1 MTRCNLRTAQNHGE
15 SPMHI
20 RIATDGTDDTDAQ
33 RQLFDQHYRQLLDHC
48 PDVILVHESGRLVYV
63 NPAGVKALAATSP
76 DELLGRRI
84 TEFVH
89 PNSVPDMM
97 ARIGSLRDLG
107 DTSSPAQET
116 LLTLDGATLDV
127 EATSALTVWNG
138 DMAYLVVLR
147 DLSRQKAAEK
157 ALRYQAA
164 LVNHVSDAVIA
175 TTHTGIVTSWNPAA
189 EAIYRRPAADALA
202 RPVSEAVG
210 APLCPHEIVADG
222 GLLHTTHRTS
232 DGVALAV
239 QVAVTA
245 MDNGF
250 VLVCSDESV
259 WCRAEQLFQSVISS
273 LVEGVVVLSPDGCA
287 ELVNP
292 AALRILGIDSSDS
305 LYDPAKRVAKVPIYD
320 RHGRVVS
327 SNPVAII
334 ELLRTRVIESAS
346 IFAVERPCDG
356 QLTWLSANIQ
366 LLEPD
371 NPQTSSVLIC
381 FREIDRSPVVGTAG
395 FGARL

>member
-1 MTRCNLRTAQNHGE
+1 MKDLRETHNSSELEAQVC
-15 SPMHI
+15 SATYAI
-20 RIATDGTDDTDAQ
+20 DDIATQ

-48 PDVILVHESGRLVYV
+48 PDVILVHENGRLVYV
-63 NPAGVKALAATSP
+63 NPTGTKTLAATSQNQ
-76 DELLGRRI
+76 LLGRRI
-84 TEFVH
+84 TEIVH
-89 PNSVPDMM
+89 PDSVPDMM
-97 ARIGSLRDLG
+97 ARIGSLRELG
-107 DTSSPAQET
+107 DTSNPAQET
-116 LLTLDGATLDV
+116 LLLLDGSTLDV
-127 EATSALTVWNG
+127 EVTSVLTVWNG
-138 DMAYLVVLR
+138 NLAYLVVLR
-147 DLSRQKAAEK
+147 DLSRQKAVEK
-157 ALRYQAA
+157 TLRYQAA

-210 APLCPHEIVADG
+210 APLYPHEVVADG

-245 MDNGF
+245 MDSGF

-273 LVEGVVVLSPDGCA
+273 LFEGVVVLSPDGCA

-305 LYDPAKRVAKVPIYD
+305 LYDPATRVVKVPIYD
-320 RHGRVVS
+320 RHGRAVG
-327 SNPVAII
+327 PDLVAMI
-334 ELLRTRVIESAS
+334 EIFRMRGIESGS
-346 IFAVERPCDG
+346 IFAVERPSDRK
-356 QLTWLSANIQ
+356 LIWVAANIQ

-371 NPQTSSVLIC
+371 SPQTSSVLIC
-381 FREIDRSPVVGTAG
+381 FREIDRSPVVGPCS
-395 FGARL
+395 

>member
-1 MTRCNLRTAQNHGE
+1 MIRDTHNNELEVQVCNTTYA
-15 SPMHI
+15 
-20 RIATDGTDDTDAQ
+20 ADDTDIQ

-48 PDVILVHESGRLVYV
+48 PDVILVHVNGRLVYV
-63 NPAGVKALAATSP
+63 NPTGTKTLAAASQ

-84 TEFVH
+84 TELVH
-89 PNSVPDMM
+89 PESVPDMM
-97 ARIGSLRDLG
+97 ARIGSLRELG
-107 DTSSPAQET
+107 DTSNPAQET
-116 LLTLDGATLDV
+116 LLLLDGNALEV
-127 EATSALTVWNG
+127 EATSVLTVWNG
-138 DMAYLVVLR
+138 NLAYLVVLR

-210 APLCPHEIVADG
+210 APLYPHEVVADG

-232 DGVALAV
+232 DGAALAV

-245 MDNGF
+245 MDSGF

-259 WCRAEQLFQSVISS
+259 WCRAEQMFQSVISS
-273 LVEGVVVLSPDGCA
+273 LVEGVVVLSPDGDA

-305 LYDPAKRVAKVPIYD
+305 LYDPATRVVKIPIYD
-320 RHGRVVS
+320 HQGRAVGPD
-327 SNPVAII
+327 PVALI
-334 ELLRTRVIESAS
+334 EILRTQGIDSGS
-346 IFAVERPCDG
+346 IFAVERPSDG
-356 QLTWLSANIQ
+356 KLTWVSANIQ

-371 NPQTSSVLIC
+371 YPQTSSVLIC
-381 FREIDRSPVVGTAG
+381 FREIDRSPVAG
-395 FGARL
+395 ACS